1 MKILR
6 TPDDRFANLPD
17 FPFEPH
23 YVEVPAGDG
32 DRLRI
37 HYLDEGPLDAD
48 PVLLLHGEPSWS
60 FLYRKMIPTLVA
72 AGFRTVAPD
81 LVGLGR
87 SDKPADPDDYTYLRH
102 VDWMTH
108 FLETLNLQKIT
119 LLCQDW
125 GGLIGLRLATET
137 EARFV
142 RLVAANTGL
151 PTGDQKMPE
160 AFLRWQEFSRRVSRL
175 PIGRIIREGCVTKL
189 PPEVVAAYEAPFP
202 DESYKAGARIFPQL
216 VPTTPDNPA
225 SEANRRAWQV
235 LRRWEKPF
243 LTAFSD
249 SDPITAR
256 GELIFQRLVPGAKGQ
271 PHVKIEGAGHF
282 LQEDKGPYLARI
294 IVDFIE
300 QTQKS

>member
-1 MKILR
+1 MNILR

-23 YVEVPAGDG
+23 YVEVPSGNGAT
-32 DRLRI
+32 LRI
-37 HYLDEGPLDAD
+37 HYLDEGPRHAD
-48 PVLLLHGEPSWS
+48 PILLLHGEPSWS
-60 FLYRKMIPTLVA
+60 FLYRKMIPVLVA
-72 AGFRTVAPD
+72 AGFRTVAAD

-87 SDKPADPDDYTYLRH
+87 SDKPADPNDYTYQRH

-108 FLETLNLQKIT
+108 LIETLNLQKIT
-119 LLCQDW
+119 LFGQDW
-125 GGLIGLRLATET
+125 GGLIGLRLATKN
-137 EARFV
+137 EARFA
-142 RLVAANTGL
+142 RLIAANTGL
-151 PTGDQKMPE
+151 PTGDQQMPE

-175 PIGRIIREGCVTKL
+175 PIGRIIRDGCVTKL
-189 PPEVVAAYEAPFP
+189 SKEIVAAYEAPFP

-216 VPTTPDNPA
+216 VPTTPDDPA
-225 SEANRRAWQV
+225 SEANRQAWQV

-271 PHVKIEGAGHF
+271 PHIKIEGAGHF
-282 LQEDKGPYLARI
+282 LQEDKGPHLARV

-300 QTQKS
+300 QTRNS